1 MIYSKSTRS
10 SIPRKAYKKQ
20 LIIILAIVILF
31 ISMPSGIA
39 SAKTTI
45 RFATVAPEGSAWM
58 DVMRS
63 MGDEIKEKSGGEV
76 VFKFYPNM
84 SMGDEKDIIR
94 KMRLG
99 QIQSAGFTGF
109 GLGEIL
115 TEFRILDLPHL
126 FRDDSEIDYAT
137 GELFDYFNSS
147 LSDKGFV
154 LLGWADVGWIYFF
167 SNSPITT
174 PADLANTKVWTW
186 QGDPLAQAFFEALG
200 KSPVPLSVT
209 DVLLSL
215 QTGLIN
221 AAYSS
226 PLAALALQWF
236 TQIDYI
242 SDVPFTHS
250 IGAVLMTRKSY
261 DELSDENKTLLTE
274 VSEKHLKTLIKRS
287 RTENTE
293 AYEQILKQGVIQ
305 VPSTHA
311 EREEMVDIS
320 KKVYKLLSGD
330 LFPPE
335 LLEELQNLLSQFR
348 NRSDSTFTSP

>member
-1 MIYSKSTRS
+1 MNCFRFRLSLIAFLSCLFS
-10 SIPRKAYKKQ
+10 SLPFEV
-20 LIIILAIVILF
+20 LE
-31 ISMPSGIA
+31 
-39 SAKTTI
+39 AKTTI

-63 MGDEIKEKSGGEV
+63 IGDEVKEKSGGEV
-76 VFKFYPNM
+76 IFKYYPNM

-115 TEFRILDLPHL
+115 SEFRILELPHL
-126 FRDDSEIDYAT
+126 FNNDAEVDYVNN
-137 GELFDYFNSS
+137 ELYDYFNSN
-147 LSDKGFV
+147 LLEKGFV
-154 LLGWADVGWIYFF
+154 LLGWADIGWVYFL
-167 SNSPITT
+167 SDMPITT
-174 PADLANTKVWTW
+174 PADLAGVKVWTW
-186 QGDPLAQAFFEALG
+186 QGDPLAQAFFKALG
-200 KSPVPLSVT
+200 KSPVPLSVA

-236 TQIDYI
+236 TQVKYI

-250 IGAVLMTRKSY
+250 NGAVLITKESF
-261 DELSDENKTLLTE
+261 DKLSDENKSLVKE
-274 VSEKHLKTLIKRS
+274 VAAKHLKTLVERS
-287 RTENTE
+287 RMENTE
-293 AYEQILKQGVIQ
+293 AYEIILNRGVIQ
-305 VPSTHA
+305 VPSNEE
-311 EREEMVDIS
+311 ERAKMM
-320 KKVYKLLSGD
+320 KVSLQVHENLSGD

-335 LLEELQNLLSQFR
+335 LLEELQNILTR
-348 NRSDSTFTSP
+348 YRSLPDSSTANH